1 MNRLTKSLFAVVT
14 LLALAGL
21 ACLSNGGGTQPPGAS
36 IGKVSLVDDQVEHNN
51 NPLSGIEDLK
61 GNDSIKVFDAGE
73 GMLDFGSD
81 LILRMF
87 NTTSLGGIT
96 VASDPGSPLDVRMTL
111 ESGGFTGDK
120 VKPGGQAVFTTPNG
134 AKITVYGTSFFVVYD
149 PESGVTTAGNFN
161 GRMEIEAGGSG
172 PVPIPENH
180 SRRVEPGGQPGPET
194 RLPFDRGVFERRARE
209 LASPVDALVVVE
221 IIEPEPIA
229 VDTTPPSIE
238 LLAID
243 PKVIAIGGECPGAPG
258 TTQITV
264 QAFDESGISSVLA
277 FWSINGQSAEV
288 SLERV
293 DDVTFTTTIGP
304 VESLGELAITLTAWD
319 NAGNVAE
326 FGPIF
331 VEVVSCIG

>member
-1 MNRLTKSLFAVVT
+1 MNRLSKPLFSVAA
-14 LLALAGL
+14 LLALAAL
-21 ACLSNGGGTQPPGAS
+21 ACLSNGGETQPPGAA

-134 AKITVYGTSFFVVYD
+134 AKITVYGTSFFVVHD
-149 PESGVTTAGNFN
+149 PETGVTTAGNFK

-243 PKVIAIGGECPGAPG
+243 PKVIAIDRDGRA
-258 TTQITV
+258 IKVVVTV
-264 QAFDESGISSVLA
+264 AAVGKEHNFSIPDLYVRRTVPADQESIVEFVADRSGIFEYGCSRFPAL
-277 FWSINGQSAEV
+277 WMNP
-288 SLERV
+288 LESR
-293 DDVTFTTTIGP
+293 GK
-304 VESLGELAITLTAWD
+304 LAIK
-319 NAGNVAE
+319 
-326 FGPIF
+326 
-331 VEVVSCIG
+331 

>member
-1 MNRLTKSLFAVVT
+1 MNRLSKPLFSVVA
-14 LLALAGL
+14 LLALAAL

-73 GMLDFGSD
+73 GLLDFGGD

-96 VASDPGSPLDVRMTL
+96 VASSSDSPLDVRMAL

-120 VKPGGQAVFTTPNG
+120 VKPGGKAVFTTPNG

-149 PESGVTTAGNFN
+149 PDSGVTTAGNFN

-172 PVPIPENH
+172 PLPIPENH

-194 RLPFDRGVFERRARE
+194 PLPFDRGGFEQRARD
-209 LASPVDALVVVE
+209 LASPVVALVQVE
-221 IIEPEPIA
+221 IIQPEPIP
-229 VDTTPPSIE
+229 VDTTPPYIE

-243 PKVIAIGGECPGAPG
+243 PQPIAIGGECPGASG
-258 TTQITV
+258 TTQITA
-264 QAFDESGISSVLA
+264 QAFDDGGVSRVVA
-277 FWSINGQSAEV
+277 FWSINQQSAEV
-288 SLERV
+288 LLERI
-293 DDVTFTTTIGP
+293 DDVTFTGTIGP
-304 VESLGELAITLTAWD
+304 VESLGSLAITLTAWD
-319 NAGNVAE
+319 NAGNGID
-326 FGPIF
+326 FGPLY